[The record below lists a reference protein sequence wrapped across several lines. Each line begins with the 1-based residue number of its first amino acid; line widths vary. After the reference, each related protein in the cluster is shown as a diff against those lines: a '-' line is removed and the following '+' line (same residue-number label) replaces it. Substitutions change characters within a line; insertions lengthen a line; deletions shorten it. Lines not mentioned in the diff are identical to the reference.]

1 MTETAT
7 THRFTFGEHPSCI
20 EMLRFTMTAQKE
32 AGATVTVET
41 ELFGKQK
48 FVLHTVVAGFS
59 KKTNPIV
66 FTRAAKAGTTL

>member
-1 MTETAT
+1 MTETVT

-48 FVLHTVVAGFS
+48 FVLHTVVAGFP

-66 FTRAAKAGTTL
+66 FTRAAKAGTL